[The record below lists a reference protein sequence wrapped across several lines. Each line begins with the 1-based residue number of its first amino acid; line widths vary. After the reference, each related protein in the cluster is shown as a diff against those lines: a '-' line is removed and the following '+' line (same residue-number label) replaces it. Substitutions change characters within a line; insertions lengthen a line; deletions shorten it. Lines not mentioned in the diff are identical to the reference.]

1 MKIAIG
7 SNDKETINPRHF
19 GESKF
24 YMIFEI
30 LNGQIISEELRENP
44 NLVEGRG
51 EHGKT
56 KQVMSFLNDCDLFMG
71 KNMGRK
77 ALEQL
82 AENNVEVITTKVKN
96 IQEALDYYLAGKDD
110 FFKFYHKELK
120 TMIPC
125 VERD

>member
-7 SNDKETINPRHF
+7 SNDKQTINPRHF

-30 LNGQIISEELRENP
+30 LNGEIKSEELRENP
-44 NLVEGRG
+44 FHVEGKA

-56 KQVMSFLNDCDLFMG
+56 KQVMEFLDDCDLFMG
-71 KNMGRK
+71 KTIGKK

-82 AENNVEVITTKVKN
+82 ADNNIEVITTKIKD
-96 IQEALDYYLAGKDD
+96 IQQAIEYYLIGKDD
-110 FFKFYHKELK
+110 YFKFYNKDK
-120 TMIPC
+120 RSMTPC
-125 VERD
+125 TDRD